1 MKAPINQE
9 MKNTPFTEEMKALP
23 LVNKEMKNTPVTEEM
38 TNNMV

>member
-9 MKNTPFTEEMKALP
+9 MKNTPFTEEMKAL
-23 LVNKEMKNTPVTEEM
+23 VNKEMKNTPVTEEM